1 MGTVGFAEI
10 FLIILIFL
18 LLFGAAR
25 LPALAKSLGVA
36 VRKFQNTGRPEVE
49 TEEDPSDRSGS

>member
-36 VRKFQNTGRPEVE
+36 VRKFQKAGRPEGE
-49 TEEDPSDRSGS
+49 TEEDPSERSDS

>member
-10 FLIILIFL
+10 FLILLIFL

-36 VRKFQNTGRPEVE
+36 FRKFQGANRMESE
-49 TEEDPSDRSGS
+49 AEEDPPDRSGS